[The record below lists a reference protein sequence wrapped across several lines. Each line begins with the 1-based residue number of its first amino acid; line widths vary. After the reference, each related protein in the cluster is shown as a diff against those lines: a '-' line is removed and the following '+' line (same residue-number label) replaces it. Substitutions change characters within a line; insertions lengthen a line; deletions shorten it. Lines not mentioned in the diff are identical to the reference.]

1 MAGVPGHDLRTR
13 ACALSAPSRPT
24 GRAVTHRRG
33 GFVLAVKAAAAD
45 GWLPGDL

>member
-24 GRAVTHRRG
+24 GLAVTHRLGVCSGRDG
-33 GFVLAVKAAAAD
+33 GRRRRVAA
-45 GWLPGDL
+45 GRSV